1 MDPKNS
7 TRNLILNIFK
17 IDECQVDND
26 CPYDKH
32 CKNKECRDPC
42 NSILCGNRAICK
54 AEAHKAACYCP
65 PGMQGN
71 PLIGCSEVGCTSH
84 SECSDNEK
92 CDYRDPSSSKK
103 ECQPLCTKNP
113 CARGA
118 SCSSRNHKEICT
130 CNHPLQGDGYISC
143 TECKHFFLFYCFIS

>member
-1 MDPKNS
+1 M
-7 TRNLILNIFK
+7 TYFFAT
-17 IDECQVDND
+17 DECQVDND

-42 NSILCGNRAICK
+42 NSILCGNRATCK

-71 PLIGCSEVGCTSH
+71 PLIGCSEVGCLSH
-84 SECSDNEK
+84 SECLENEK
-92 CDYRDPSSSKK
+92 CDHKDPSSSKK

-118 SCSSRNHKEICT
+118 SCTTRNHKEICN

-143 TECKHFFLFYCFIS
+143 TECKPFFIYFHT